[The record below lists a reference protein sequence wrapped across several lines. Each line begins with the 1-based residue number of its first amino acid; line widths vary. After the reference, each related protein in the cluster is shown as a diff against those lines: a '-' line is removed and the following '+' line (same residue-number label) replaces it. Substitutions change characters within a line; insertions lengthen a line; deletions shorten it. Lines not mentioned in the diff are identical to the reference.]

1 MFIETLK
8 AISVIGDLEQLQ
20 QPVHWVVKRTIV
32 VVVVGGGPRPTGPGS
47 RFTTHCTQPRK
58 LCNVLLGV
66 GDIHKRS
73 IQIDVI
79 VFLNI

>member
-20 QPVHWVVKRTIV
+20 QPVHWVVKRAAV
-32 VVVVGGGPRPTGPGS
+32 VMVVGPTGPGS
-47 RFTTHCTQPRK
+47 RFTIRCTQPRQ